1 MVSGASRPVII
12 EEEMKRSYLDYAM
25 SVIVSRALPDVRDGL
40 KPVHR
45 RILYAM
51 HDMGLRSNTPTRK
64 SALIVGEVLGKYH
77 PHGDSSVYDAMVR
90 MAQNFSMRYTLIDGQ
105 GNFGSVDNDP
115 PAAMRY
121 TEARLA
127 KIAEEMLVDIDKE
140 TVDFMPNYDDHLQE
154 PTVLPARL
162 PNLLVNGSSG
172 IAVGM
177 ATNIPPHNLSEVCD
191 AIAYLIDNPK
201 AAMEELGKFVKGP
214 DFPTA
219 GIIQGREGIQNAY
232 ATGHGKIVVRARA
245 HITSVSAGGKHQIIV
260 TELPYQT
267 NKAALI
273 ENIAELVKDKK
284 IEGISD
290 LRDETDRQGM
300 RIVIELKKETQ
311 PESVLNN
318 LFKHTAMQSSFFVN
332 MLALVDGQPKV
343 ISLKE
348 ALEQYIEFRQ
358 KVITRRTKFL
368 LKQAEARAHILEG
381 LKIALDHID
390 AVIKTIRES
399 QTSEE
404 ARKNLMS
411 RFNLSTIQAQA
422 ILDMQLRR
430 LAGLERQ
437 KIEDEY
443 AEVIKNISYLK
454 DLLANPKKI
463 LFIIKDDMSELKS
476 KYGDKRRTEILDEAA
491 QDFTAEE
498 LIPHERVVVTLSS
511 RGFIKRIPARLYALQ
526 HRGGKGIIGQV
537 TREEDAVMILTVAD
551 THDDLFFFTDKGKVY
566 YLKSHEIPAG
576 ATRTSKGLAVINL
589 ISISEGERVT
599 AMVATTGLMKDTF
612 MVMATKMGEIKKT
625 PVDNFTTVRSSGLI
639 AMDLEPND
647 ELVSVCLATDKDD
660 VIMATR
666 KGQSI
671 RFDVGGLRSASRI
684 SGGVRGMRVVVG
696 DAVISMDRADKD
708 AYVLVVTENGYG
720 KVTPVDEYPQQH
732 RAGSGVRT
740 FKIVDKTGDVT
751 AFRVVHLN
759 QQVMLV
765 TAEGM
770 MTRTPVKEKDPR
782 KGITTQG
789 RSTQGVKVMTLDPG
803 DRLVAITTFEED
815 EKDKEEK
822 DKGKGKK
829 S

>member
-1 MVSGASRPVII
+1 MVSGNVKPVNI
-12 EEEMKRSYLDYAM
+12 EDEMKSSYLDYAM

-51 HDMGLRSNTPTRK
+51 NDMGLRANGPTRK

-77 PHGDSSVYDAMVR
+77 PHGDSSVYDALVR
-90 MAQNFSMRYTLIDGQ
+90 MAQDFSMRYPLVFGQ

-121 TEARLA
+121 TEARLS
-127 KIAEEMLVDIDKE
+127 KIAEELLVDIEKE
-140 TVDFMPNYDDHLQE
+140 TVDFMPNYDDSLQE

-177 ATNIPPHNLSEVCD
+177 ATNIPPHNLSEICD
-191 AIAYLIDNPK
+191 AIICLIDNPQ
-201 AAMEELGKFVKGP
+201 ATIEELGKFVKGP

-219 GIIQGREGIQNAY
+219 GIIQGREGIRNAY

-245 HITSVSAGGKHQIIV
+245 HITSVSAGGKRQIIV
-260 TELPYQT
+260 SELPYQT

-273 ENIAELVKDKK
+273 EDIAELVKNKK
-284 IEGISD
+284 IEGIGD
-290 LRDETDRQGM
+290 LRDESDRQGM
-300 RIVIELKKETQ
+300 RIVIELKRETL
-311 PESVLNN
+311 PELVLNN

-348 ALEQYIEFRQ
+348 ALEQYIAFRQ
-358 KVITRRTKFL
+358 VVITRRSKFL
-368 LKQAEARAHILEG
+368 LKQAQARAHILEG
-381 LKIALDHID
+381 LKIALDNID
-390 AVIKTIRES
+390 AVIKTIRG
-399 QTSEE
+399 SETTE
-404 ARKNLMS
+404 AARKNLMEK
-411 RFNLSTIQAQA
+411 FKLSQLQTQA

-437 KIEDEY
+437 KIEDELN
-443 AEVIKNISYLK
+443 EVLKNIAELK
-454 DLLANPKKI
+454 DILAHPKRI
-463 LFIIKDDMSELKS
+463 LTLIEEDVIELKN
-476 KYGDKRRTEILDEAA
+476 KYGDKRRTEILD
-491 QDFTAEE
+491 QGKLDFSEE
-498 LIPHERVVVTLSS
+498 DLIPHERVVVTLSA

-566 YLKSHEIPAG
+566 YLKTHEIPAG
-576 ATRTSKGLAVINL
+576 ATRTSKGLAIINL
-589 ISISEGERVT
+589 VSISDGERVT
-599 AMVATTGLMKDTF
+599 AMVATTGLMKGTF

-639 AMDLEPND
+639 AMDLEPSD

-660 VIMATR
+660 VLLVTR

-671 RFDVGGLRSASRI
+671 RFGVESLRSASRT
-684 SGGVRGMRVVVG
+684 SGGVRGMRITQG
-696 DAVISMDRADKD
+696 DAVISMDRVDKD
-708 AYVLVVTENGYG
+708 GYVFVVTENGYG
-720 KVTPVDEYPQQH
+720 KVTSVDEYPRQH
-732 RAGSGVRT
+732 RGGSGVRT

-751 AFRVVHLN
+751 ASRVVNLT

-765 TAEGM
+765 SAEGM
-770 MTRTPVKEKDPR
+770 MTRTPVKEQDPR

-789 RSTQGVKVMTLDPG
+789 RSTQGVRVMTLEAG
-803 DRLVAITTFEED
+803 DKLVAITTFELSKED
-815 EKDKEEK
+815 
-822 DKGKGKK
+822 
-829 S
+829 

>member
-1 MVSGASRPVII
+1 MVSGATRPVII

-51 HDMGLRSNTPTRK
+51 YDMNLRSNSPTRK

-90 MAQNFSMRYTLIDGQ
+90 MAQNFSMRYPLVDGQ
-105 GNFGSVDNDP
+105 GNFGSVDDDP

-127 KIAEEMLVDIDKE
+127 KIAEEMLVDIEKE

-162 PNLLVNGSSG
+162 PNLLLNGSSG

-177 ATNIPPHNLSEVCD
+177 ATNIPPHNLVEVCD
-191 AIAYLIDNPK
+191 AISYLIDNPK
-201 AAMEELGKFVKGP
+201 ATIEELGKYVKGP

-245 HITSVSAGGKHQIIV
+245 HITSVSAGGKQQIIV
-260 TELPYQT
+260 TELPYQI

-273 ENIAELVKDKK
+273 ENIADLVKDKK
-284 IEGISD
+284 IDGISD

-300 RIVIELKKETQ
+300 RVVIELKKETQ
-311 PESVLNN
+311 PEAVLNN
-318 LFKHTAMQSSFFVN
+318 LFKHTTMQSSFFVN

-411 RFNLSTIQAQA
+411 RFSLSTIQAQA

-437 KIEDEY
+437 KIEEEY
-443 AEVIKNISYLK
+443 AEVIKNISYFK

-463 LFIIKDDMSELKS
+463 LYLVRDDVNDIKS
-476 KYGDKRRTEILDEAA
+476 KYGDKRRTEILDQAA

-589 ISISEGERVT
+589 ISITEGERVT

-639 AMDLEPND
+639 AMDLEPGD
-647 ELVSVCLATDKDD
+647 ELVSVSLATDKDD
-660 VIMATR
+660 VIMATL

-671 RFDVGGLRSASRI
+671 RFDVKSLRSASRI
-684 SGGVRGMRVVVG
+684 SGGVRGMRVAQG

-708 AYVLVVTENGYG
+708 SYVLVVTENGYG
-720 KVTPVDEYPQQH
+720 KVTPVEQYPQQH

-751 AFRVVHLN
+751 AFRVVNLN

-770 MTRTPVKEKDPR
+770 MTRTPVKEEDPR

-803 DRLVAITTFEED
+803 DRLVAITVFAEE
-815 EKDKEEK
+815 EEK
-822 DKGKGKK
+822 ETDTKDDKKAKK
-829 S
+829 

>member
-1 MVSGASRPVII
+1 MVSGTVKPVNI
-12 EEEMKRSYLDYAM
+12 ESEMKSSYLDYAM

-51 HDMGLRSNTPTRK
+51 NDMGLRPGGPHRK

-77 PHGDSSVYDAMVR
+77 PHGDTSVYDAMVR
-90 MAQNFSMRYTLIDGQ
+90 LAQDFSMRYPLVDGQ

-162 PNLLVNGSSG
+162 PNLLLNGSSG

-177 ATNIPPHNLSEVCD
+177 ATNIPPHNLGEVCD
-191 AIAYLIDNPK
+191 AIVYLIDSPK
-201 AAMEELGKFVKGP
+201 ATIEELGKFVKGP

-219 GIIQGREGIQNAY
+219 GIIMGREGINNAY
-232 ATGHGKIVVRARA
+232 ATGHGKIIVRARA
-245 HITSVSAGGKHQIIV
+245 HITNISAGGKRQIII

-290 LRDETDRQGM
+290 LRDESDRQGM
-300 RIVIELKKETQ
+300 RVVIELKRESQ
-311 PESVLNN
+311 PEAVLNN
-318 LFKHTAMQSSFFVN
+318 LYKHTAMQSSFFVN
-332 MLALVDGQPKV
+332 MLALIDGQPKV
-343 ISLKE
+343 ISLQE
-348 ALEQYIEFRQ
+348 ALENYIEFR
-358 KVITRRTKFL
+358 KIVITRRTKFL
-368 LKQAEARAHILEG
+368 LKQAKAREHILLG

-390 AVIKTIRES
+390 AIIKTIKES
-399 QTSEE
+399 DTAEA
-404 ARKNLMS
+404 ARKNLME
-411 RFNLSTIQAQA
+411 RFNLSQLQAQA

-430 LAGLERQ
+430 LAGLERK
-437 KIEDEY
+437 KIEEEL
-443 AEVIKNISYLK
+443 AEVIKSISYLE

-463 LFIIKDDMSELKS
+463 LFLIKEDVAELKT
-476 KYGDKRRTEILDEAA
+476 KYGDKRRTEILE
-491 QDFTAEE
+491 QGKLDFSEE
-498 LIPHERVVVTLSS
+498 DLIPHERVVVTLSS
-511 RGFIKRIPARLYALQ
+511 RGFIKRIPARLYAIQ

-551 THDDLFFFTDKGKVY
+551 THDDMFFFTDKGKVY
-566 YLKSHEIPAG
+566 YLKCHEIPAG
-576 ATRTSKGLAVINL
+576 ATRTSKGLAIINL
-589 ISISEGERVT
+589 LSITEGERVT
-599 AMVATTGLMKDTF
+599 AMVATTGLMKGTF
-612 MVMATKMGEIKKT
+612 MVMATKMGEVKKT
-625 PVDNFTTVRSSGLI
+625 PVDNFTSVRSSGLI
-639 AMDLEPND
+639 AMDLEPGD
-647 ELVSVCLATDKDD
+647 ELVSVGLATDKDD
-660 VIMATR
+660 VIIVSR

-671 RFDVGGLRSASRI
+671 RFNVKSLRSASRI
-684 SGGVRGMRVVVG
+684 SGGVRGMRLAKG
-696 DAVISMDRADKD
+696 DAVISMDRIEKKG
-708 AYVLVVTENGYG
+708 YVLVVTESGYG

-732 RAGSGVRT
+732 RGGSGVRT
-740 FKIVDKTGDVT
+740 FKIVDKTGVVT
-751 AFRVVHLN
+751 ASRVVNLQ

-765 TAEGM
+765 SAEGM
-770 MTRTPVKEKDPR
+770 MTRTPVKEDDPR

-789 RSTQGVKVMTLDPG
+789 RSTQGVRVMTLDTG
-803 DRLVAITTFEED
+803 DRLVAITTFD
-815 EKDKEEK
+815 LSKEE
-822 DKGKGKK
+822 
-829 S
+829 

>member
-1 MVSGASRPVII
+1 MVSGNVKPVNI
-12 EEEMKRSYLDYAM
+12 EDEMKSSYLDYAM

-51 HDMGLRSNTPTRK
+51 NDMGLRSNGPTRK
-64 SALIVGEVLGKYH
+64 CALIVGEVLGKYH
-77 PHGDSSVYDAMVR
+77 PHGDSSVYDALVR
-90 MAQNFSMRYTLIDGQ
+90 MAQDFSMRYPLVYGQ
-105 GNFGSVDNDP
+105 GNFGSVDDDP

-121 TEARLA
+121 TEARLS
-127 KIAEEMLVDIDKE
+127 KIAEELLVDIEKD
-140 TVDFMPNYDDHLQE
+140 TVDFMPNYDDSLQE
-154 PTVLPARL
+154 PRVLPARL
-162 PNLLVNGSSG
+162 PNLLLNGSSG

-177 ATNIPPHNLSEVCD
+177 ATNIPPHNLGEVCD
-191 AIAYLIDNPK
+191 AIACLIDNPQ
-201 AAMEELGKFVKGP
+201 ATIEELGKFVKGP

-245 HITSVSAGGKHQIIV
+245 HITSVSAGGKRQIIV
-260 TELPYQT
+260 SELPYQT
-267 NKAALI
+267 NKAALN
-273 ENIAELVKDKK
+273 ENIAELVKNKK

-290 LRDETDRQGM
+290 LRDESDRQGM
-300 RIVIELKKETQ
+300 RIVIELKRETL
-311 PESVLNN
+311 PELVLNN

-348 ALEQYIEFRQ
+348 ALEQYIDFR
-358 KVITRRTKFL
+358 KIVITRRSKFL

-381 LKIALDHID
+381 LKIALDNID
-390 AVIKTIRES
+390 AIIKTIRA
-399 QTSEE
+399 SETTE
-404 ARKNLMS
+404 AARKNLME
-411 RFNLSTIQAQA
+411 RFKLSQLQAQA

-437 KIEDEY
+437 KIEDELN
-443 AEVIKNISYLK
+443 EVLKNIAELK
-454 DLLANPKKI
+454 DILAHPKRI
-463 LFIIKDDMSELKS
+463 LTIIKDDITELKN
-476 KYGDKRRTEILDEAA
+476 KYGDKRRTEILD
-491 QDFTAEE
+491 QGKLDFSEE
-498 LIPHERVVVTLSS
+498 DLIPHERVVVTLSS

-566 YLKSHEIPAG
+566 YLKTHEIPAG
-576 ATRTSKGLAVINL
+576 ATRTSKGLAIINL
-589 ISISEGERVT
+589 VSISEGERVT
-599 AMVATTGLMKDTF
+599 AMVATTGLMKGTF

-639 AMDLEPND
+639 AMDLEPGD

-660 VIMATR
+660 VLLVTC

-671 RFDVGGLRSASRI
+671 RFDVKSLRSASRT
-684 SGGVRGMRVVVG
+684 SGGVRGMRIVQG
-696 DAVISMDRADKD
+696 DAIISMDRVEKD
-708 AYVLVVTENGYG
+708 GFVLVVTENGYG
-720 KVTPVDEYPQQH
+720 KVTAVDEYPQQH
-732 RAGSGVRT
+732 RGGSGVRT

-751 AFRVVHLN
+751 ASRVVNLT

-765 TAEGM
+765 SAEGM
-770 MTRTPVKEKDPR
+770 MTRTPVKEDDPR

-789 RSTQGVKVMTLDPG
+789 RSTQGVRVMSLEAG
-803 DRLVAITTFEED
+803 DKLVAITTFDLSKED
-815 EKDKEEK
+815 
-822 DKGKGKK
+822 
-829 S
+829 